1 MMTTTSCSTLYIIPA
16 RGGSK
21 GIPGKNIKMIA
32 GHPLIHYSI
41 EVARPLAPDS
51 HVIVSTDDDAI
62 RAVVESEGLEVAYR
76 RPAALGADNVGSR
89 EVILDVMDYA
99 DRTGIVYDRIVLL
112 QPTSPLRTVGD
123 VEACLALYSP
133 DIDMVVSVTE
143 AACNPYYDCFE
154 TAGDGCLRVS
164 KGDGLITRRQDA
176 PRAWQYNG
184 SVYVINPASIRAM
197 ELGRFGRRIPY
208 EMPRS
213 RSLDLDT
220 PLDWM
225 VLEQVMNQ
233 LSND

>member
-41 EVARPLAPDS
+41 EVARQLAPDS

-123 VEACLALYSP
+123 VEACLAL
-133 DIDMVVSVTE
+133 
-143 AACNPYYDCFE
+143 
-154 TAGDGCLRVS
+154 
-164 KGDGLITRRQDA
+164 
-176 PRAWQYNG
+176 
-184 SVYVINPASIRAM
+184 
-197 ELGRFGRRIPY
+197 
-208 EMPRS
+208 
-213 RSLDLDT
+213 
-220 PLDWM
+220 
-225 VLEQVMNQ
+225 
-233 LSND
+233 

>member
-41 EVARPLAPDS
+41 KVARQLAPDS

-184 SVYVINPASIRAM
+184 AVYVINPVSIRAM
-197 ELGRFGRRIPY
+197 ELGRFARRIPY

-220 PLDWM
+220 PLDWI